1 KTRPSSSCRFRTR
14 SASIDQAGHRAGS
27 CLSEV
32 EWSSNLLRYLAATGI
47 TNETQKR
54 QILLYTAGKEVSD
67 LYSEIITTET
77 DTTEG
82 EPTVEPT
89 VDQLIALFTKHFQ
102 GRDNIVFLRYQF
114 RQCVQDE
121 GESIDAWHSRL
132 WSASEAC
139 QFESLRYSLVRD
151 QIVASCRS
159 ESLRKRLLNIPN
171 INLADTLQLAR
182 THEAAEKQAAIMSRT
197 AAASEEVAQV
207 RRQRYPPP
215 ELSRQPQPSAKCIRC
230 GESGH
235 RSCNRA
241 QGKRCTNC
249 GKFNH
254 LAKACLSRSKINAL
268 QPEQDQLADQP
279 VNEVFCTLSGKD
291 NSAKFP
297 ISING
302 QQVCT
307 LIDSGASCNVLDM
320 ATFRRICRRGTP
332 LAPSSTRVFALGA
345 SEPLEAAGQTTLTV
359 RANHR
364 ELQANFIVIR
374 SSCTPILGRASSTKL
389 GMLRVGPEA
398 CTNSAV
404 VASLANPARCE
415 DQHLPK
421 QLQLESI
428 LADFSD
434 RFQGIGCVKGVT
446 ITIKLRSDASPV
458 CQPPSRVPVHLRAA
472 VIKELEE
479 QLALGII
486 ERVHGP
492 TAWCSRMVAVPKAE
506 QGEVRITQDLREV
519 NKYVIPEKQPIP
531 TFEEVTDEM
540 AGSTYFSELDV
551 AKAFHQIEVA
561 EESRDLLTFS
571 TPIGLLRLR
580 RLCMGYTSASEIL
593 QRPLPMPPNNVGEQA
608 DAIYVATAVRAATP
622 VSISLTIIKAASDQD
637 STVQAALHA
646 IRGNQW
652 DKSDTRLQGLHG
664 VAHELSELDG
674 LLLCRS
680 QLYMPTALR
689 YRCLQLAHQG
699 HQGVRKTLDR
709 LQPKV
714 WWPGMR
720 ASVEAHVAACIS
732 CQACTRET
740 APKSTPLK
748 PTELPEG
755 PWLELGLDFL
765 GPVSGKSLLVCT
777 DHFSRFPLV
786 EVMPSTTASA
796 VTKVLRRWFSIFGQ
810 PTKVT
815 TDNGPPFASAE
826 FSSFLADQGARHHR
840 ITPLYPQANGATERC
855 NQGLNKAIRAAVLE
869 GRDWTLALDEYLAA
883 YRRTPHCATG
893 VAPASLLFGRQIN
906 DVIPSL
912 QHSQPIDATR
922 AAIADRDR
930 QAKEEMKRLAD
941 QRSRAADHAI
951 RPGDRVLRRL
961 QSRQKTD
968 AFYEPV
974 PWTVAEVQGD
984 SLLMQRDEVV
994 CRRHATQV
1002 KRLSEQP
1009 KQGQFTGMPKRVQV
1023 FQNRVK
1029 RIEVAFAQLASNLL
1043 SLRKFY
1049 HRLRILKC
1057 LAFSKSTYL
1066 VQLVVIFKPEYFLLL
1081 LLDSTGEGDLDRGDP
1096 TDCCCLFKC
1105 FTDRW
1110 CRFND
1115 ASLVNDKR
1123 HRQHQNGPQ
1132 TVASVWSLL
1141 LLRFSTIKEHD
1152 ILGANNFGIMHSVL
1166 GNQHPVTGF
1175 QHNLFAKHSEQKS
1188 ARHDCVHFVNGP
1200 RERSFRCMA
1209 SEDSGP
1215 SELASHLNTLR
1226 LRDEVITLLL
1236 QRVSVR
1242 LQLAVRDPIGPGEQL
1257 CALQRQRPRQ
1267 ALGQQPVLQRGHLLG
1282 QICRRSQLFLRK
1294 FQTGFFVHSKQVGV
1308 AAGQGSPG
1316 LVCRGFLLLRK
1327 SRVRFLHAFFF
1338 FEIVV
1343 FPVMPSSDI
1352 WLHSEPAGEAEATE
1366 IKRLV
1371 EADVKAGPVTL
1382 LATIGSVDEADGEV
1396 AGLWPI
1402 KEQKSFESLKGHES
1416 GPLKLQNYNPA
1427 RSSLCQMKTR
1437 IILKGAEQEFQLSAK
1452 VTTIGCRGCGI
1463 NIQAKGVETQHAT
1476 IEVSDEDGGLI
1487 LRDLDTECGT
1497 LVNDCLVQNASVRV
1511 VHGDRLRFGEASFQL
1526 LTVTDAPAVS
1536 ASANSAINQTQSLAT
1551 AASSGAAAG
1560 CPGHAGPNLP
1570 RPTTPSGAAAAATF
1584 SASQLPPAI
1593 SNSSE
1598 LLQRRLA
1605 VAEEAAAAAKGEAAG
1620 LKTQLQR
1627 LIGERTSDAT
1637 ARREE
1642 SEARAAELAS
1652 AKRMAES
1659 ARRDAEISGC
1669 LAGQLREDLSA
1680 RDSAISRLNKDIDTL
1695 KEEVK
1700 SKDLVISTL
1709 QAKSSQ
1715 EEQQQQQQ
1723 MAEFAAEIN
1732 E

>member
-1 KTRPSSSCRFRTR
+1 MAFLQLPAPGNF
-14 SASIDQAGHRAGS
+14 SIRDDPHSTSKRWQ
-27 CLSEV
+27 

-458 CQPPSRVPVHLRAA
+458 CQPPSRVSVHLRAA

-492 TAWCSRMVAVPKAE
+492 TPLCSRMVAVPKAE

-593 QRPLPMPPNNVGEQA
+593 QRVMSSVLSGLPGVRWVHDDILVYAKNIEEHNQRLRDCLARLKASNITLNPKKCRFAQREVDFLAMRLSAVGIHPSTEKVAAINSFKRPTNATEVRSFLGLVTFVARFISNLSDRARPLRELTRQAAEWTWGEQQEAAFKDIKQTIASSEALAFFNSKLPTQLIVDASPTGVGAILAQVQPDGSTRPVAYASRSLSPTEQRYSQTEREALAVKYGGLKFHHYLSGGGNFKVITDHKPLVSLFSPGSRPPPRIERMALRLQDLVFQVVYQPGAGNPSDVLSRQPLPMPPNNVGEQA

-912 QHSQPIDATR
+912 QHSQPIDVTR

-974 PWTVAEVQGD
+974 
-984 SLLMQRDEVV
+984 
-994 CRRHATQV
+994 
-1002 KRLSEQP
+1002 
-1009 KQGQFTGMPKRVQV
+1009 
-1023 FQNRVK
+1023 
-1029 RIEVAFAQLASNLL
+1029 
-1043 SLRKFY
+1043 
-1049 HRLRILKC
+1049 
-1057 LAFSKSTYL
+1057 
-1066 VQLVVIFKPEYFLLL
+1066 
-1081 LLDSTGEGDLDRGDP
+1081 
-1096 TDCCCLFKC
+1096 
-1105 FTDRW
+1105 
-1110 CRFND
+1110 
-1115 ASLVNDKR
+1115 
-1123 HRQHQNGPQ
+1123 
-1132 TVASVWSLL
+1132 
-1141 LLRFSTIKEHD
+1141 
-1152 ILGANNFGIMHSVL
+1152 
-1166 GNQHPVTGF
+1166 
-1175 QHNLFAKHSEQKS
+1175 
-1188 ARHDCVHFVNGP
+1188 
-1200 RERSFRCMA
+1200 
-1209 SEDSGP
+1209 
-1215 SELASHLNTLR
+1215 
-1226 LRDEVITLLL
+1226 
-1236 QRVSVR
+1236 
-1242 LQLAVRDPIGPGEQL
+1242 
-1257 CALQRQRPRQ
+1257 
-1267 ALGQQPVLQRGHLLG
+1267 
-1282 QICRRSQLFLRK
+1282 
-1294 FQTGFFVHSKQVGV
+1294 
-1308 AAGQGSPG
+1308 
-1316 LVCRGFLLLRK
+1316 
-1327 SRVRFLHAFFF
+1327 
-1338 FEIVV
+1338 
-1343 FPVMPSSDI
+1343 
-1352 WLHSEPAGEAEATE
+1352 
-1366 IKRLV
+1366 
-1371 EADVKAGPVTL
+1371 
-1382 LATIGSVDEADGEV
+1382 
-1396 AGLWPI
+1396 
-1402 KEQKSFESLKGHES
+1402 
-1416 GPLKLQNYNPA
+1416 
-1427 RSSLCQMKTR
+1427 
-1437 IILKGAEQEFQLSAK
+1437 
-1452 VTTIGCRGCGI
+1452 
-1463 NIQAKGVETQHAT
+1463 
-1476 IEVSDEDGGLI
+1476 
-1487 LRDLDTECGT
+1487 
-1497 LVNDCLVQNASVRV
+1497 
-1511 VHGDRLRFGEASFQL
+1511 
-1526 LTVTDAPAVS
+1526 
-1536 ASANSAINQTQSLAT
+1536 
-1551 AASSGAAAG
+1551 
-1560 CPGHAGPNLP
+1560 
-1570 RPTTPSGAAAAATF
+1570 
-1584 SASQLPPAI
+1584 
-1593 SNSSE
+1593 
-1598 LLQRRLA
+1598 
-1605 VAEEAAAAAKGEAAG
+1605 
-1620 LKTQLQR
+1620 
-1627 LIGERTSDAT
+1627 
-1637 ARREE
+1637 
-1642 SEARAAELAS
+1642 
-1652 AKRMAES
+1652 
-1659 ARRDAEISGC
+1659 
-1669 LAGQLREDLSA
+1669 
-1680 RDSAISRLNKDIDTL
+1680 
-1695 KEEVK
+1695 
-1700 SKDLVISTL
+1700 
-1709 QAKSSQ
+1709 
-1715 EEQQQQQQ
+1715 
-1723 MAEFAAEIN
+1723 
-1732 E
+1732 